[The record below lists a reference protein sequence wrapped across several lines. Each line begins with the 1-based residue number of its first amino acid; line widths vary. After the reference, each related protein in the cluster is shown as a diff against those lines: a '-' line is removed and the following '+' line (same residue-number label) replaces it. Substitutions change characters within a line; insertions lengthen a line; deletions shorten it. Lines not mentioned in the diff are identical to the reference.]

1 MMAERD
7 AGRAG
12 ARHRWQF
19 GIPQQLLPTP
29 IPPRRIVLELIA
41 ARTANQLL
49 CGERGPMNVAGEID
63 GPRTAHLVCFGA
75 RSVAG
80 KRDASTAYV
89 TQFLLSSEVFCIIE
103 SHWLSATAERIAQE
117 GACCSGESG

>member
-1 MMAERD
+1 MIAERD
-7 AGRAG
+7 AGWAE

-63 GPRTAHLVCFGA
+63 GSANGSPGVFR
-75 RSVAG
+75 RSVG
-80 KRDASTAYV
+80 CGQTRRNPPRM
-89 TQFLLSSEVFCIIE
+89 
-103 SHWLSATAERIAQE
+103 SHSFFFRLK
-117 GACCSGESG
+117 CFV